1 MRHIIHFCLLF
12 TLSTAPLF
20 SQQHKEFALSAE
32 KAERMQWWTEA
43 RFGMFIHWGLYALPA
58 RHEWVMSN
66 EQMSKKE
73 YAKYA
78 SYFNPDLYNPKEW
91 AKLAKDAGM
100 KYVVFTAKHH
110 DGFSM
115 YDTQYSDYKVTNA
128 PIGRDLLKELI
139 DAFRAEDIRI
149 GIYYSLI
156 DWHHPDF
163 LVNEHI
169 HPERN
174 KQQEIAKDK
183 NRNKK
188 RFQDFLM
195 NQLTELMTNYG
206 QIDVLFADF
215 SYPHKKNGK
224 GKSYWNSEALYKQ
237 IRKLQPNIVLND
249 RLDLEEEGGWD
260 YKSPE
265 QFMPQNWVTY
275 QGEKVPWE
283 TCQTF
288 SGSWG
293 YHRDQ
298 YTWKSPRQTIVM
310 LIETVSKGGNLLL
323 NVGPTARGV
332 IQDEAVTRLAATHQ
346 WMKYNSRA
354 IYGCTAAPEEFETPA
369 NCLLTYNPKTNRLY
383 VHVLEWPFKTIY
395 LPGLAGKVKYA
406 QILNDASELKL
417 GTQKGAWLDDV
428 KKDDDGLKI
437 TIPVRKPDVEIPV
450 IELFLN

>member
-1 MRHIIHFCLLF
+1 MKQISVFIVLYLLSA
-12 TLSTAPLF
+12 TPLF
-20 SQQHKEFALSAE
+20 SQNSNDFDFKSD
-32 KAERMQWWTEA
+32 KAEQMQWWTEA

-58 RHEWVMSN
+58 RHEWVMSK
-66 EQMSKKE
+66 EQISKKDYE
-73 YAKYA
+73 KYVA
-78 SYFNPDLYNPKEW
+78 YFNPDLYNPKEW
-91 AKLAKDAGM
+91 ARLAKNAGM

-115 YDTQYSDYKVTNA
+115 YDTKYSDYKVTNA
-128 PIGRDLLKELI
+128 PIGRDLLKELV

-149 GIYYSLI
+149 GLYYSLI

-174 KQQEIAKDK
+174 NHQEIAMDK
-183 NRNKK
+183 NRDNKK
-188 RFQDFLM
+188 FQKFLM
-195 NQLTELMTNYG
+195 NQITELLTNYG
-206 QIDVLFADF
+206 KIDVLFADF

-237 IRKLQPNIVLND
+237 IRKLQPQIILND

-298 YTWKSPRQTIVM
+298 YSWKSPRQTIVM

-332 IQDEAVTRLAATHQ
+332 IQDEAVERLEATHE

-354 IYGCTAAPEEFETPA
+354 IYGCTAAPEEFETPD

-406 QILNDASELKL
+406 QILSDASELKL
-417 GTQKGAWLDDV
+417 GVQKGAWLDDV
-428 KKDDDGLKI
+428 SEGDNGLKI
-437 TIPVRKPDVEIPV
+437 NIPVRSPSVEIPV
-450 IELFLN
+450 IELFLK